1 VQFYAAQSRHP
12 ASLQFMNAIS
22 VHRRWLLGS
31 YLLLLISLFIPAESI
46 RLNGETYTVGMY
58 FQQSAWAIVGVVV
71 VLISLQWIWQLKK
84 QQWLVWP
91 GIISGLLLLAFALLR
106 MVRLWQMPELADKQF
121 DAQPQAGLYLMA
133 VAALVLLG
141 VEGLE
146 WQRKAK

>member
-1 VQFYAAQSRHP
+1 
-12 ASLQFMNAIS
+12 MNAIS
-22 VHRRWLLGS
+22 VYRRWLSGS

-46 RLNGETYTVGMY
+46 RLNGGTHTVALY
-58 FQQSAWAIVGVVV
+58 FQQSAWAMVGVAV

-121 DAQPQAGLYLMA
+121 SGQPQLGLYLMA
-133 VAALVLLG
+133 VAALALMG
-141 VEGLE
+141 VEGMQ
-146 WQRKAK
+146 WRKNATRA

>member
-1 VQFYAAQSRHP
+1 
-12 ASLQFMNAIS
+12 MNAIS
-22 VHRRWLLGS
+22 VYRHWLLGS

-46 RLNGETYTVGMY
+46 RLNGVTHTVALY
-58 FQQSAWAIVGVVV
+58 FQHSAWAMVGVAV

-106 MVRLWQMPELADKQF
+106 MVRLWQIPEVPDKQF
-121 DAQPQAGLYLMA
+121 SGQPQLGLYVMA
-133 VAALVLLG
+133 VAALALLLL
-141 VEGLE
+141 EGLN

>member
-1 VQFYAAQSRHP
+1 
-12 ASLQFMNAIS
+12 MNAIS
-22 VHRRWLLGS
+22 THRRWLLGS

-46 RLNGETYTVGMY
+46 RLNGETHTVAMY
-58 FQQSAWAIVGVVV
+58 FQQSAWAMVGVAV

-121 DAQPQAGLYLMA
+121 SGQPQLGLYLMA
-133 VAALVLLG
+133 VAALALLLL
-141 VEGLE
+141 EGLE